1 MAEMKWLSRIDRD
14 EATVLTVGTFDG
26 VHAGHKA
33 LIRTVIEQA
42 KKLHARSVIVTFDPH
57 PRDIINPGSAGIR
70 MLTSAAERAEILID
84 LGIDLVVVI
93 PFDRDFSLLTSEQFV
108 RDIIWNKIG
117 VSEFIIGY
125 DHQFGRDR
133 KGTIE
138 TVKRLGEELGF
149 SSKVVSKQEIGDRTV
164 SSSAI
169 RKAIMHEGD
178 MRLAATFLQRN
189 YLLNA
194 TVVHGDKRGSKI
206 GYPTANLKSHQPNKV
221 IPLKGVYAVWVR
233 IDGTYHKGMM
243 NIGERPTFEQS
254 SYAMEVHIFNFD
266 KELYGKEIQ
275 IQFAERIREEKKFNG
290 VEELVSQLD
299 RDRHTADQ
307 ILKKIPHDIAK
318 HTK

>member
-1 MAEMKWLSRIDRD
+1 MAEMRWLSQIERD

-33 LIRTVIEQA
+33 LIRMVIGQA
-42 KKLHARSVIVTFDPH
+42 KKLQARSVIVTFDPH

-108 RDIIWNKIG
+108 RDIIWKKIG

-133 KGTIE
+133 EGTIE
-138 TVKRLGEELGF
+138 TVKRLGDELGF
-149 SSKVVSKQEIGDRTV
+149 SSKVVSKQEIGDKTV

-194 TVVHGDKRGSKI
+194 TVIHGDKRGSKI
-206 GYPTANLKSHQPNKV
+206 GYPTANLKPHQPNKV

-233 IDGTYHKGMM
+233 VNGRYHKGMM

-254 SYAMEVHIFNFD
+254 SYAMEVHIFDFD
-266 KELYGKEIQ
+266 EELYGKEIQ
-275 IQFAERIREEKKFNG
+275 IQFAERIREEKKFSG
-290 VEELVSQLD
+290 VEELVSQLNLD
-299 RDRHTADQ
+299 KTSAGQ

-318 HTK
+318 HAK